1 MRSSLNAI
9 DYPLLAGPSSAG
21 YEYFSTSLPIPTVL
35 QLLAAF
41 LPQDLGTCRVHSLRG
56 PIHPCF
62 PLILKQLLSHPTPFA
77 CFHIALLYITPCE
90 RSLCIPLVL
99 FVWLPALLE
108 REESLVKTYP
118 NLEHTHSTFWSSAW
132 HQTIPLQYLFNE
144 RPGLPTALGCQR
156 PAPISHTRQ
165 IKPRE
170 PGHSL
175 ERLEQ
180 VSSSSPQ
187 VTCVSPPSCS

>member
-1 MRSSLNAI
+1 M
-9 DYPLLAGPSSAG
+9 G

-41 LPQDLGTCRVHSLRG
+41 LPQDLGACLVHSLGG

-99 FVWLPALLE
+99 FFWLPAPLE
-108 REESLVKTYP
+108 KEEPLVRTYP
-118 NLEHTHSTFWSSAW
+118 DLAHTHSTFWSSAW
-132 HQTIPLQYLFNE
+132 HLDNTSSISVQRMA
-144 RPGLPTALGCQR
+144 RPPNSPRMPASCPYFTHEADKAQGAR
-156 PAPISHTRQ
+156 PQ
-165 IKPRE
+165 PRE
-170 PGHSL
+170 A
-175 ERLEQ
+175 
-180 VSSSSPQ
+180 
-187 VTCVSPPSCS
+187 